1 MKETQRLLDQLA
13 RSYDGDAWHGPS
25 LKASLEGVTAEIAST
40 SPVPNG
46 HTIWE
51 IVLHICF
58 WQNQAR
64 KYLETG
70 LMSLPEKSD
79 WPEVGEATEG
89 NWQKTLQALDQSHQD
104 FAATLASLG
113 EEKLDEI
120 LGQERDKELGTG
132 LSHYVTIH
140 GVIQH
145 NLYHAGQIVLLKKF
159 N

>member
-1 MKETQRLLDQLA
+1 
-13 RSYDGDAWHGPS
+13 
-25 LKASLEGVTAEIAST
+25 
-40 SPVPNG
+40 
-46 HTIWE
+46 
-51 IVLHICF
+51 
-58 WQNQAR
+58 
-64 KYLETG
+64 
-70 LMSLPEKSD
+70 
-79 WPEVGEATEG
+79 VGEATEG

>member
-79 WPEVGEATEG
+79 WPEVGE
-89 NWQKTLQALDQSHQD
+89 
-104 FAATLASLG
+104 
-113 EEKLDEI
+113 
-120 LGQERDKELGTG
+120 
-132 LSHYVTIH
+132 
-140 GVIQH
+140 
-145 NLYHAGQIVLLKKF
+145 
-159 N
+159 